1 MRPEGFKANVI
12 AHNKLASMGIVFPY
26 EEDLRQS
33 IELVEAGA
41 DALLEGLKKKGV
53 RITKAT
59 RMVTQ
64 PIFEEGDGYLVF
76 IPEEKE

>member
-1 MRPEGFKANVI
+1 MRPEGWKNLHNDIDSSRMLRVGTLREYTSDFKI
-12 AHNKLASMGIVFPY
+12 F
-26 EEDLRQS
+26 
-33 IELVEAGA
+33 EAGA

-76 IPEEKE
+76 IPEEKR